1 MSEAKL
7 LSCPFCDSRAF
18 IRQNKDVMKTY
29 SAYCGNE
36 DCPVSPKVSAY
47 GKETVIK
54 LWNTRKPM
62 QKIVEKLEML
72 AEKHMALSENAG
84 EKGFEKHM
92 ILEGGKGMAFELA
105 IEIVKEEGGMND

>member
-1 MSEAKL
+1 MNEVKL

-47 GKETVIK
+47 AKETVIK

-62 QKIVEKLEML
+62 QKIVERLEEVKTKTFVSGITFNPYEFGCCHAMD
-72 AEKHMALSENAG
+72 KS
-84 EKGFEKHM
+84 
-92 ILEGGKGMAFELA
+92 
-105 IEIVKEEGGMND
+105 IEIIKKEGRLDD